1 MRVYTVM
8 YNDGSG
14 EGDYPYGVF
23 DSPEAAEYYISKQSA
38 KRFYSWYSEEVKTLE
53 DLTHDE

>member
-8 YNDGSG
+8 YNNGSG
-14 EGDYPYGVF
+14 DGDYPCGVF

-38 KRFYSWYSEEVKTLE
+38 KWFYSWYYEEVRTLE
-53 DLTHDE
+53 DLTRD

>member
-14 EGDYPYGVF
+14 EGDYPCGVF

-38 KRFYSWYSEEVKTLE
+38 NWYYSWYSEEVRTLE
-53 DLTHDE
+53 DLTRD